1 MANAVV
7 RNNHPDKHFG
17 VDVFIDLF
25 PHEDEHHM
33 YFDCPTDYRKP
44 DKNKQTRDHDVYGEL
59 RHFVSRQDEPML
71 YGLFKNPDVFEQDDF
86 DLKRVLDIL
95 GPGNNGL
102 LIESSS
108 KKMLASMDM
117 LADFAAD
124 NTLVMV
130 FPIGLINQH
139 LLEIFDFSGNA
150 FHDAK
155 RVFPSLNKH
164 RIHYGAAIK
173 PVLPYINDRI
183 EHYEKIIDL
192 CVKHGADFVY
202 PTFRIHQNRRQHR
215 AYMTL
220 IKEHMPQLS
229 NIYMDRYGEKRTLA
243 SEYRSELKRDVVFSA
258 HKAKLAYGMKD
269 IISSYKD
276 KQESSQLSIFD

>member
-1 MANAVV
+1 MANTVV
-7 RNNHPDKHFG
+7 RNNHPGKHFG

-25 PHEDEHHM
+25 PHEDEHHV
-33 YFDCPTDYRKP
+33 YFDCPTDYKKP
-44 DKNKQTRDHDVYGEL
+44 DKNKKPRTVDVYDEL
-59 RHFVSRQDEPML
+59 NHFVSHQDEPML
-71 YGLFKNPDVFEQDDF
+71 YGVFKNPDPFEQDDF
-86 DLKRVLDIL
+86 ELKRVLDIL
-95 GPGNNGL
+95 RPGGNGL

-108 KKMLASMDM
+108 RNILASMDM
-117 LADFAAD
+117 LVDFASK
-124 NTLVMV
+124 NTLVIV
-130 FPIGLINQH
+130 FPIGLINHH
-139 LLEIFDFSGNA
+139 LLEVFGFTGNA
-150 FHDAK
+150 FQDAK

-164 RIHYGAAIK
+164 QFHFGAAIK

-183 EHYEKIIDL
+183 EHYEKIIGL
-192 CVKHGADFVY
+192 CEKHGADFVY

-220 IKEHMPQLS
+220 IKEYMPQLS

-243 SEYRSELKRDVVFSA
+243 SEYRSDLKRDVVFSA